1 MRASFTRAVRYWV
14 TAECTSPLRTGSA
27 DGSIDLVLLTHTG
40 RVMLQAS
47 SIVGAIRA
55 WYDKQSNGQSKA
67 LFGSPEQESPLR
79 VSDALFRDK
88 DEMVT
93 RPRVRMSGATSTVD
107 ESAKFDIACLPTGAV
122 CEFELCWRGD
132 SNDRVLAAARDI
144 EACLS
149 AIDQGN
155 ILFGAQKS
163 NGFGRMK
170 LTVERRIYDLFNPAD
185 RAAWLDDARDGE
197 IITLGEATSGCVIFD
212 VRMLTDTMLVK
223 AAVQLRETDGE
234 SPVTVHME
242 ENGKPL
248 LPGSSIKGS
257 VRAHM
262 KRIVPFVHVPPETLD
277 TLMGRDERAGGDGGI
292 AGKLLFSDGELIEPQ
307 KTVRQAR
314 VHINRLT
321 SGVIRKA
328 LVMEQPVGGI
338 WRWQVQA
345 PTKEPAGCLLLLY
358 ALRDLG
364 LGIYQLGGTKA
375 IGRGVARE
383 IEIVVRAEHK
393 EAFLRVADGQVT
405 LEDAH
410 GLFASWEAQSG
421 GGRHEA

>member
-27 DGSIDLVLLTHTG
+27 NGSVDLVLLTHTG

-47 SIVGAIRA
+47 SIVGAMRA
-55 WYDKQSNGQSKA
+55 WYDRQSNGQSKA

-93 RPRVRMSGATSTVD
+93 RPRVRMNGATSTVD
-107 ESAKFDIACLPTGAV
+107 ESAKFDVACLPTGAV
-122 CEFELCWRGD
+122 CEFDLCWRGD
-132 SNDRVLAAARDI
+132 GNDRVQAAAQDI

-170 LTVERRIYDLFNPAD
+170 LTVERRLYDLFNPAD

-197 IITLGEATSGCVIFD
+197 IITLGEAAPGCVIFD
-212 VRMLTDTMLVK
+212 VRMRTDTMLVR
-223 AAVQLRETDGE
+223 AAVPLREDGE
-234 SPVTVHME
+234 SSVTVHME
-242 ENGKPL
+242 ENGKLL

-262 KRIVPFVHVPPETLD
+262 QRIAPFMGATPEALD
-277 TLMGRDERAGGDGGI
+277 ALMGRDARAGDDSGI
-292 AGKLLFSDGELIEPQ
+292 AGKLLFSDGELFEPQ
-307 KTVRQAR
+307 KTIEQAR
-314 VHINRLT
+314 VRINRLT

-345 PTKEPAGCLLLLY
+345 PTKEPVGCLLLLY

-393 EAFLRVADGQVT
+393 EASLRVADGQVT

-421 GGRHEA
+421 GDRREA